1 MQSATG
7 TEMRK
12 LFYGNWE
19 EWVMKQQIFSIGSAA
34 ILLMAGIAMTGCNK
48 NEPKEPA
55 KVQTYHVRIQA
66 GKGDANQ
73 QNGPR
78 KALGLDGTTL
88 TASWKTGEQ
97 VTVRN
102 LTKEAD
108 LTGSLTAESD
118 GVQTVISGDL
128 TGTINAGDELK
139 LKFLS
144 PDYTTQAGTIE
155 YISAN
160 CDYAEATIHVASVT
174 WGSITFEENIANFEN
189 QQAIVKFTLKDGDDP
204 IAATE
209 LVVEVEGASYTITPA
224 SATSELFVAL
234 PGFSDQTIKLTATV
248 GSDTYTYT
256 SSGNKTLEDSK
267 YYAIT
272 VGMSKKVLGFSID
285 PTHQIEFA
293 HGNLQ
298 YKASENKWRIAE
310 RQFDYVGTYYTA
322 HFFSGSK
329 GYFDDPAIG
338 NVYESGVKCNNTNE
352 SIGDVMSTDC
362 WIDLFGWNTWNKP
375 LLVSAE
381 PADFATDQ
389 SSFTD
394 WGHNTIYDTKAG
406 ISYAPDTWRTPTM
419 DEWMYIIGGR
429 TNAQYLC
436 GLASIDDPTYGNV
449 KGLILLPDEFVKP
462 DGITFH
468 HMTDETTNYH
478 LAYQGTSVNEV
489 YQGTPNAYPNTIYD
503 KPSPIDATIFN
514 NYLNAALEDDRYMY
528 NQNRYTISQWE
539 QMEAAGAVFLPA
551 AGWTQVRWVSSYD
564 HSRGVWALPHFENFL
579 GAYWSSSYWV
589 DEDASYLLISYQN
602 GGHVGHASQ
611 PFITGQSVRLI
622 RDL

>member
-1 MQSATG
+1 
-7 TEMRK
+7 MRK
-12 LFYGNWE
+12 NVFFYCTLY
-19 EWVMKQQIFSIGSAA
+19 MITLCLI
-34 ILLMAGIAMTGCNK
+34 MTGCNK
-48 NEPKEPA
+48 NEPDQPA
-55 KVQTYHVRIQA
+55 KVQTYHVSIQA

-97 VTVRN
+97 VSVRN
-102 LTKEAD
+102 VTKSTD
-108 LTGSLTAESD
+108 LTGYLVAESN
-118 GVQTVISGDL
+118 GVQTMISGDL
-128 TGTINAGDELK
+128 TGTINAGDELL

-144 PDYTTQAGTIE
+144 PDYTNQQGTLAYIE
-155 YISAN
+155 EH

-174 WGSITFEENIANFEN
+174 WGSITFVESIADFHNR
-189 QQAIVKFTLKDGDDP
+189 QAIAKFTLMNEAKD
-204 IAATE
+204 AA
-209 LVVEVEGASYTITPA
+209 LAASDLKVEVDNRPYNIHVDP
-224 SATSELFVAL
+224 ATSEIFVAL
-234 PGFSDQTIKLTATV
+234 QGFTDKTIKLTATV
-248 GSDTYTYT
+248 GSDTYTFT
-256 SSGNKTLEDSK
+256 SPSAKTFEDGK

-298 YKASENKWRIAE
+298 YKHSENKWRIAE

-329 GYFDDPAIG
+329 GYFEDPAIG
-338 NVYESGVKCNNTNE
+338 NVYEGGVKCNNTNE

-375 LLVSAE
+375 LLVSAD

-406 ISYAPDTWRTPTM
+406 ISYTPDTWRTPTM

-468 HMTDETTNYH
+468 HMTDPSTNYY
-478 LAYQGTSVNEV
+478 LAYQGLGVNEV
-489 YQGTPNAYPNTIYD
+489 YQGASNTYPNTIYD

-514 NYLNAALEDDRYMY
+514 NYLNAALEDDHFMY
-528 NQNRYTISQWE
+528 NQNRYTIAQWE
-539 QMEAAGAVFLPA
+539 QLEAAGAVFLPA
-551 AGWTQVRWVSSYD
+551 AGWTQIRWVVKNEPSY
-564 HSRGVWALPHFENFL
+564 GFWALPHFENFL
-579 GAYWSSSYWV
+579 GAYWSSSYWL

-611 PFITGQSVRLI
+611 PFITGQSVRLV

>member
-1 MQSATG
+1 M
-7 TEMRK
+7 EDRKMRK
-12 LFYGNWE
+12 KVLFLCTLY
-19 EWVMKQQIFSIGSAA
+19 IASLSL
-34 ILLMAGIAMTGCNK
+34 ILTGCK
-48 NEPKEPA
+48 TNEPEQPA
-55 KVQTYHVRIQA
+55 KVQTYHVSIQA

-97 VTVRN
+97 VSVRN
-102 LTKEAD
+102 VTKSTD
-108 LTGSLTAESD
+108 LTGFLVAQSN
-118 GVQTVISGDL
+118 GVQTIISGDL
-128 TGTINAGDELK
+128 TGTINAGDEL
-139 LKFLS
+139 LLRFLS
-144 PDYTTQAGTIE
+144 PDYTNQQGTLE
-155 YISAN
+155 YLELH

-174 WGSITFEENIANFEN
+174 WGSITFEESIADFHNR
-189 QQAIVKFTLKDGDDP
+189 QAIAKFTLMNEAKD
-204 IAATE
+204 AA
-209 LVVEVEGASYTITPA
+209 LAASDLKVEVDNNAYNIHVDP
-224 SATSELFVAL
+224 ATSEIFVAL
-234 PGFSDQTIKLTATV
+234 PGFTDKTIKLTATV

-256 SSGNKTLEDSK
+256 SPSAKSFEDGK
-267 YYAIT
+267 YYAVT
-272 VGMSKKVLGFSID
+272 VGLAKKVLGFSID

-310 RQFDYVGTYYTA
+310 NQYDFVGTYYTA

-329 GYFDDPAIG
+329 GYFEDPAIG
-338 NVYESGVKCNNTNE
+338 NVYEGGVKCNNTNE

-375 LLVSAE
+375 LLVSAD

-394 WGHNTIYDTKAG
+394 WGHNTIYDTKSG
-406 ISYAPDTWRTPTM
+406 TEYTPDTWRTPTM

-468 HMTDETTNYH
+468 HMTDPSTNYH
-478 LAYQGTSVNEV
+478 LAYQGLGVNEV
-489 YQGTPNAYPNTIYD
+489 YQGASNTYPNTIYD
-503 KPSPIDATIFN
+503 RPNPIDATIFN
-514 NYLNAALEDDRYMY
+514 NYLNAALEDDHYLY
-528 NQNRYTISQWE
+528 NQNRYTVSQWE
-539 QMEAAGAVFLPA
+539 QLEAAGAVFLPA
-551 AGWTQVRWVSSYD
+551 AGWTQIRWVSSYD
-564 HSRGVWALPHFENFL
+564 HSLGVWALPHFENFL
-579 GAYWSSSYWV
+579 GAYWSSNYWV
-589 DEDASYLLISYQN
+589 NEDASYLLISYQN

-611 PFITGQSVRLI
+611 PFITGQSVRLV

>member
-19 EWVMKQQIFSIGSAA
+19 EWVMKKQIFSIGSAA

-66 GKGDANQ
+66 GKGDANR
-73 QNGPR
+73 QNGPHR
-78 KALGLDGTTL
+78 VLSLDGTTL
-88 TASWKTGEQ
+88 NATWAIGEQ

-144 PDYTTQAGTIE
+144 PDYTTQEGTLE
-155 YISAN
+155 YISGH

-174 WGSITFEENIANFEN
+174 YGSITFEENIADFEN

-234 PGFSDQTIKLTATV
+234 PGFSDQTVKLTATV
-248 GSDTYTYT
+248 GSETYTYT
-256 SSGNKTLEDSK
+256 STPDKSFEDGK

-272 VGMSKKVLGFSID
+272 VGLSQAANVHGFSIS
-285 PTHQIEFA
+285 PTQQIEFA

-298 YKASENKWRIAE
+298 YQPSTGTWRIARNQYDFVGYE
-310 RQFDYVGTYYTA
+310 YAFASNGILDDYSE
-322 HFFSGSK
+322 H
-329 GYFDDPAIG
+329 G
-338 NVYESGVKCNNTNE
+338 NVYENSVKCDNLTDD
-352 SIGDVMSTDC
+352 GDKFIMVNASYTG
-362 WIDLFGWNTWNKP
+362 WIDLFGWNTAENGINTS
-375 LLVSAE
+375 LYARDYASAQT
-381 PADFATDQ
+381 DFV
-389 SSFTD
+389 D
-394 WGHNTIYDTKAG
+394 WGHNPIYDPKANKTWP
-406 ISYAPDTWRTPTM
+406 ADTWRTLSM
-419 DEWMYIIGGR
+419 EEY
-429 TNAQYLC
+429 QYLLFTRPNASQLV
-436 GLASIDDPTYGNV
+436 GTASIEDHPNGPV
-449 KGLILLPDEFVKP
+449 KGIIILPDDFVLPTGLSFKGVNQTHSYTSGYKYTYKESVAMF
-462 DGITFH
+462 D
-468 HMTDETTNYH
+468 MT
-478 LAYQGTSVNEV
+478 
-489 YQGTPNAYPNTIYD
+489 
-503 KPSPIDATIFN
+503 PSYFAS
-514 NYLNAALEDDRYMY
+514 DDYVF
-528 NQNRYTISQWE
+528 NQNRYTLAQWE
-539 QMEAAGAVFLPA
+539 QLEAAGAVFLPA
-551 AGWTQVRWVSSYD
+551 AGERIMYYD
-564 HSRGVWALPHFENFL
+564 QDPL
-579 GAYWSSSYWV
+579 GAFEEDGATYTLTAIYVFYIGQKAVYWTSTRSGV
-589 DEDASYLLISYQN
+589 DGVNYLREAKILVCSVDNYQLSA
-602 GGHVGHASQ
+602 GEATMTV
-611 PFITGQSVRLI
+611 TEGQSVRLV

>member
-1 MQSATG
+1 
-7 TEMRK
+7 
-12 LFYGNWE
+12 
-19 EWVMKQQIFSIGSAA
+19 MKKQIFFIGSAA
-34 ILLMAGIAMTGCNK
+34 IMLMAGVAMTGCNK

-78 KALGLDGTTL
+78 RVLSLDGTTL
-88 TASWKTGEQ
+88 NATWAIGEQ

-102 LTKEAD
+102 MTKEAD

-144 PDYTTQAGTIE
+144 PDYTTQEGTLE
-155 YISAN
+155 YIGSH

-174 WGSITFEENIANFEN
+174 YGSITFDEGIADFQNK
-189 QQAIVKFTLKDGDDP
+189 QAVVKFTLMNEAKDATL
-204 IAATE
+204 AASE
-209 LVVEVEGASYTITPA
+209 LVVEVDGASYTITPA
-224 SATSELFVAL
+224 SATNEIFVAI
-234 PGFSDQTIKLTATV
+234 PGFTDQTVKLTATV
-248 GSDTYTYT
+248 GSETYT
-256 SSGNKTLEDSK
+256 STSSAKTLENGK

-272 VGMSKKVLGFSID
+272 VGMPKKVLGFSID
-285 PTHQIEFA
+285 ATHQIEFA
-293 HGNLQ
+293 KGNLQ
-298 YKASENKWRIAE
+298 YKHSETKWRIATN
-310 RQFDYVGTYYTA
+310 QYDFIGTYFTA
-322 HFFSGSK
+322 HIFSGSK
-329 GYFDDPAIG
+329 GYFNDPAIG
-338 NVYESGVKCNNTNE
+338 NVYEGGVKCNNTNE
-352 SIGDVMSTDC
+352 DIGDVMSIDC

-375 LLVSAE
+375 LLVSDD

-394 WGHNTIYDTKAG
+394 WGANVIYDGDVPRPAN
-406 ISYAPDTWRTPTM
+406 YWRTPTM

-436 GLASIDDPTYGNV
+436 GLASITVPTPEGNV
-449 KGLILLPDEFVKP
+449 ETKGMILLPDEFVKP

-468 HMTDETTNYH
+468 HMTDNTANYY

-503 KPSPIDATIFN
+503 KPSPISATIFN
-514 NYLNAALEDDRYMY
+514 NYLNAALEDDHYLY
-528 NQNRYTISQWE
+528 NQNRYTVSQWE
-539 QMEAAGAVFLPA
+539 QLEAAGAVFLPA
-551 AGWTQVRWVSSYD
+551 AGWSQIRHDWGPLWVM
-564 HSRGVWALPHFENFL
+564 PHFENFM

-589 DEDASYLLISYQN
+589 NVDASYLVISYQN
-602 GGHVGHASQ
+602 GGHIGHASQ
-611 PFITGQSVRLI
+611 PFINGQSVRLVHN
-622 RDL
+622 LY